1 VSFSV
6 VRSLPEDEWRR
17 FVEQNPAGNI
27 FHTPEMHRVFGAA
40 RGYKPEVWAVRGS
53 NQQVSALFLPVRISL
68 NSGIL
73 RRVTSRDV
81 AFGSILCTPGSEG
94 VQGLKVLLQAYQD
107 SARQQTLFSE
117 MRNIAPLDEYQP
129 SLSEAGFKYAEHL
142 NYLID
147 LTRTSEEVFKRI
159 GKRTQRNL
167 KRGINLKRVNIEEV
181 TSREGLRTV
190 YSILHK
196 TYRAAQVPLADL
208 TLFEAAFDRLH
219 PQGMLRLSLARV
231 GDAPAAA
238 SVELLYKD
246 TIYGWYGGTDR
257 DYGMHMPNDLLM
269 WHILKWGSEQ
279 GYRVY
284 DFGGAGTPGEA
295 YGVRDFKAKFGGKLV
310 NFGRNTWV
318 PNKALLKVSEFGYSI
333 YRRFL

>member
-1 VSFSV
+1 MTFSV

-17 FVEQNPAGNI
+17 FVEQNPEGNI
-27 FHTPEMHRVFGAA
+27 FHTPEMYRVFGAA
-40 RGYKPEVWAVRGS
+40 RGYKPELWAVRGS

-68 NSGIL
+68 NPGLL
-73 RRVTSRDV
+73 RRITSRDV
-81 AFGSILCTPGSEG
+81 AFGSILCAPGDEG
-94 VQGLKVLLQAYQD
+94 FQSLRVLLQAYQE
-107 SARQQTLFSE
+107 SARRSTLFSE
-117 MRNIAPLDEYQP
+117 MRNIAPLNGYQP
-129 SLSEAGFKYAEHL
+129 VLTEAGFTFTEHL

-147 LTRTSEEVFKRI
+147 LTGTPDDVFRRI
-159 GKRTQRNL
+159 GKRTQRNI
-167 KRGINLKRVNIEEV
+167 KRGINLNRVNIEEV
-181 TSREGLRTV
+181 TSRDGLREV
-190 YSILHK
+190 YAVLHK
-196 TYRAAQVPLADL
+196 TYQAAQVPLADFS
-208 TLFEAAFDRLH
+208 LFGAAFDRLH
-219 PQGMLRLSLARV
+219 QQRMLRMSLARV

-257 DYGMHMPNDLLM
+257 NYGMHMPNDLLM

-279 GYRVY
+279 GYRTY

-295 YGVRDFKAKFGGKLV
+295 YGVRDFKAKFGGNLV

-318 PNKALLKVSEFGYSI
+318 PNRVLLKVSEFGYSI